1 MNGYGCGK
9 YVYIKSE
16 DYILSDNEE
25 AIRHSNL
32 SGNDNAPLEIGNMK
46 HCSVLNRAFFVSNI
60 IDYFSVGIECDGA
73 KVRERR

>member
-32 SGNDNAPLEIGNMK
+32 LGNDNAPLGDRKYEALL
-46 HCSVLNRAFFVSNI
+46 ST
-60 IDYFSVGIECDGA
+60 
-73 KVRERR
+73 